1 MDSRRA
7 DVGESHQANLLS
19 GSCGYC
25 TRALRPMQRLGL
37 QTPVMLSGNN
47 AKHLGR
53 SSVLGNRTR
62 GKPPRDSDSVNVA
75 LDEWI
80 ASADQA
86 LRTLTGGAHASRPL
100 PAAGETDLTPQER
113 QLSGALLRVDHVGEV
128 CAQALYQAQGLAAR
142 SPQLRQ
148 QMKRA
153 AAEEVDH
160 LACTSAASRN
170 GRAHQLLNPLWYAG
184 AFGIGLLAVGRA
196 TAGAWASWSK
206 PAPGGATSRRPPR
219 RLPSADAPSRA
230 IVEQMKVDEAQ
241 HAAAAQLNGAAPL
254 PAPIKLAMRLAAR
267 VMTQTAHYV

>member
-1 MDSRRA
+1 M
-7 DVGESHQANLLS
+7 
-19 GSCGYC
+19 
-25 TRALRPMQRLGL
+25 P
-37 QTPVMLSGNN
+37 
-47 AKHLGR
+47 
-53 SSVLGNRTR
+53 
-62 GKPPRDSDSVNVA
+62 

-86 LRTLTGGAHASRPL
+86 LRTLTGGAHAARAL
-100 PAAGETDLTPQER
+100 PMAGEADLTPQER

-128 CAQALYQAQGLAAR
+128 CAQALYQAQGLSAR

-148 QMKRA
+148 QMQRA

-160 LACTSAASRN
+160 LAWTERRLTQLGARTS
-170 GRAHQLLNPLWYAG
+170 LLNPLWYAG
-184 AFGIGLLAVGRA
+184 AFGIGLLAGW
-196 TAGAWASWSK
+196 AGDRWSLGFVVETERQVEQHL
-206 PAPGGATSRRPPR
+206 AGHLD